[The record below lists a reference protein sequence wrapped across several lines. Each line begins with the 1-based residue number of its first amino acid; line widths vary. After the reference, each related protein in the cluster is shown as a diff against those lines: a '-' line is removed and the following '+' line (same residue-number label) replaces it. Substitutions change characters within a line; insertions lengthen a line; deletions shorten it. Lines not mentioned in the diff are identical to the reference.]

1 MSVDPLW
8 LWIGF
13 NVFVLA
19 MLALDLGVFHRK
31 AHVVSVRESL
41 TWTAAW
47 IFLAMT
53 FNAGVWHYAGP
64 VKALEFFT
72 GYVIEKS
79 LSVDNVFIFALI
91 FSYFAVPPQWQHKVL
106 FWGILGA
113 LVMRVIMIFAGVALI
128 SRFHWI
134 LYVFGA
140 FLIFT
145 GLKMIFKKD
154 GEVHPEHNP
163 IVRWFR
169 KLVPVSSGHHD
180 DKLLVRMNG
189 RLMATPLMVVLVC
202 VEVTDVIFAVDSIPA
217 IFGVTLDPFIIYTSN
232 VFAIMGLR
240 SLYFV
245 LGGMMG
251 MFHYLK
257 LGLGGVLSFIGVKML
272 LGHTAW
278 KIETLPALGVVAAI
292 LAASIVASLI
302 HARRTRARLAT
313 PPAKANLQSD
323 HV

>member
-1 MSVDPLW
+1 MTVDPLW
-8 LWIGF
+8 LWGGF
-13 NVFVLA
+13 TLFVLT
-19 MLALDLGVFHRK
+19 MLALDLGVFNRK
-31 AHVVSVRESL
+31 AHVVGFKEAL
-41 TWTAAW
+41 TWTGVW
-47 IFLAMT
+47 VTLAMI
-53 FNAGVWHYAGP
+53 FNAGIWHFAGP
-64 VKALEFFT
+64 QKALEFLT
-72 GYVIEKS
+72 GYLIEYS
-79 LSVDNVFIFALI
+79 LSMDNVFIFALI

-128 SRFHWI
+128 SRFGWL
-134 LYVFGA
+134 LYIFGA

-154 GEVHPEHNP
+154 EEVHPEQNP

-169 KLVPVSSGHHD
+169 RLVPVSTGHHE
-180 DKLLVRMNG
+180 DKLVVRVDG

-217 IFGVTLDPFIIYTSN
+217 IFAVTLDPFIIYTSN

-257 LGLGGVLSFIGVKML
+257 LGLGGVLTFIGVKML

-278 KIETLPALGVVAAI
+278 KIETLPALGVVAVI
-292 LAASIVASLI
+292 LATSVIASLV
-302 HARRTRARLAT
+302 HARRARARLAT
-313 PPAKANLQSD
+313 PPAKGNS
-323 HV
+323 